1 MGAQSRNLHIAWAI
15 LLKDL
20 RLELRRK
27 YEIFSMF
34 TFALLSIISFSF
46 SLGPAPSNVLDV
58 IPTSLW
64 VIILFTGI
72 ISFTTVFIR
81 EMDKGTMDG
90 LRSLPSSPQAI
101 FLGKTFYCFILMG
114 IVEFVLIPAS
124 MILFNYSFNSDLA
137 LVILTFVL
145 GTFNIAL
152 IGSMVSAL
160 TMYSE
165 SKTILIPL
173 LTFPLIPGSLIPSV
187 TATMKL
193 AFGANLS
200 LILPELRL
208 IVAFLL
214 AILLASWLIFEYV
227 FYE

>member
-1 MGAQSRNLHIAWAI
+1 MIDRFKNFHAALAI

-20 RLELRRK
+20 RSEVRRM

-34 TFALLSIISFSF
+34 TFALLSIIAFSF
-46 SLGPAPSNVLDV
+46 SLGPAPSNVLEV

-81 EMDKGTMDG
+81 EMDKGTVDG
-90 LRSLPSSPQAI
+90 LRSLPTSAQAI
-101 FLGKTFYCFILMG
+101 LLGKTFYCFIIMG
-114 IVEFVLIPAS
+114 IVELILVPAS
-124 MILFNYSFNSDLA
+124 MVLFNYSFNSSFV
-137 LVILTFVL
+137 LVILIFAL
-145 GTFNIAL
+145 GTFNLAL

-165 SKTILIPL
+165 SKTILVPL
-173 LTFPLIPGSLIPSV
+173 LTFPLIPASLIPSI

-200 LILPELRL
+200 LILPELK
-208 IVAFLL
+208 IMIAFLL
-214 AILLASWLIFEYV
+214 AILLASWIMFEFV
-227 FYE
+227 WLD